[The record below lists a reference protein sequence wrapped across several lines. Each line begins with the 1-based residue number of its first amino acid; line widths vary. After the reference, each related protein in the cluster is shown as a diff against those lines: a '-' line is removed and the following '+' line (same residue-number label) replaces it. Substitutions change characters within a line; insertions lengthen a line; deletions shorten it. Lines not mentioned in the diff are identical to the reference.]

1 MRKVIIAVALLAIT
15 AGVIAGDS
23 VPKIAVP
30 TSEVKA
36 LLVEASTL
44 SGLPIDPAR
53 PLPIV
58 VSLPQD
64 DFDKQMCGDKVKTCS
79 VLAAYIDAYNLIVVG
94 SQKTADLNTLNGKA
108 LLIHELV
115 HYLAQMPPEEYAT
128 VDGCTKEEG
137 RAYEAERVYLKSKGA
152 DASWVMD
159 RTNVFLICVS
169 RFGGG
174 Y

>member
-1 MRKVIIAVALLAIT
+1 MRKRILAVVLVFIISSLAV
-15 AGVIAGDS
+15 GDD

-30 TSEVKA
+30 ASDIKA
-36 LLVEASTL
+36 LLAEAATL
-44 SGLPIDPAR
+44 SGLSIDPSR

-64 DFDKQMCGDKVKTCS
+64 EFDNAMCGDKVKTCS
-79 VLAAYIDAYNLIVVG
+79 VLAAYMDTYNLIIVG
-94 SQKTADLNTLNGKA
+94 SQKTADLSTVKGKA

-115 HYLAQMPPEEYAT
+115 HYLAQMPLKEYAT
-128 VDGCTKEEG
+128 VDGCTKEES
-137 RAYEAERVYLKSKGA
+137 RAYEAERAYLTSKGA
-152 DASWVMD
+152 DASWVMN